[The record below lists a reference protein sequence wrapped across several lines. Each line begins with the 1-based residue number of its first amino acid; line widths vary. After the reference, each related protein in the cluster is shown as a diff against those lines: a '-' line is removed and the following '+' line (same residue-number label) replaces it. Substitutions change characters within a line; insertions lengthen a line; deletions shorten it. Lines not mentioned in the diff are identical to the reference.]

1 MLGEALHF
9 EYNRDND
16 DLLHD
21 LSKIQSLT
29 NLDLATI
36 TVKNES
42 LKVIINSFRSLGKLT
57 IREATHLDRK

>member
-42 LKVIINSFRSLGKLT
+42 LKVIINSFRSLEKLT